1 MTKTSSKNTLER
13 ARQVL
18 EIEAQEILSLA
29 NRLDDHF
36 VNAVQLILHCD
47 GRVVV
52 SGMGKSG
59 HIGRKLA
66 STFASTGT
74 PSFFMHPAEASHGDL
89 GMIKA
94 IDLVLAISNSG
105 ESDEI
110 NAILPNITEQK
121 RLFFREAYHPIFFLN
136 NLEKKTFTLILDA
149 QSNTFLKA
157 ALYDLLCSA
166 SEQIMASHSSMTFRK

>member
-18 EIEAQEILSLA
+18 EIEAQEISSLA
-29 NRLDDHF
+29 KRLDDHF

-66 STFASTGT
+66 
-74 PSFFMHPAEASHGDL
+74 
-89 GMIKA
+89 I
-94 IDLVLAISNSG
+94 
-105 ESDEI
+105 
-110 NAILPNITEQK
+110 
-121 RLFFREAYHPIFFLN
+121 
-136 NLEKKTFTLILDA
+136 
-149 QSNTFLKA
+149 
-157 ALYDLLCSA
+157 
-166 SEQIMASHSSMTFRK
+166 

>member
-18 EIEAQEILSLA
+18 EIEAQEISSLA

-47 GRVVV
+47 GRIVV

-89 GMIKA
+89 GMITSK
-94 IDLVLAISNSG
+94 DVV
-105 ESDEI
+105 
-110 NAILPNITEQK
+110 
-121 RLFFREAYHPIFFLN
+121 IFFI
-136 NLEKKTFTLILDA
+136 K
-149 QSNTFLKA
+149 
-157 ALYDLLCSA
+157 
-166 SEQIMASHSSMTFRK
+166 FR

>member
-52 SGMGKSG
+52 Y
-59 HIGRKLA
+59 R
-66 STFASTGT
+66 
-74 PSFFMHPAEASHGDL
+74 
-89 GMIKA
+89 
-94 IDLVLAISNSG
+94 
-105 ESDEI
+105 
-110 NAILPNITEQK
+110 
-121 RLFFREAYHPIFFLN
+121 
-136 NLEKKTFTLILDA
+136 KKTSF
-149 QSNTFLKA
+149 
-157 ALYDLLCSA
+157 Y
-166 SEQIMASHSSMTFRK
+166 FRKHRDAKLFYASCRG